1 MSSEYLFGQLQRP
14 SRKWSVRATPMIED
28 GAVPA
33 SGRIIVLTVG
43 QGPA

>member
-1 MSSEYLFGQLQRP
+1 MSSEYLFGQLQLP
-14 SRKWSVRATPMIED
+14 SRKRSLRVTPMIED
-28 GAVPA
+28 AAVPA